1 MYRRTR
7 LELAGWAGL
16 AAGAAF
22 VALGVMPGVMPG
34 DLSSMMRGY
43 GAMLALSAIWLLG
56 GLAVRS
62 AFTRR
67 RAPVAPA
74 RGALRESR

>member
-22 VALGVMPGVMPG
+22 VALGVMPG
-34 DLSSMMRGY
+34 DLAPMMRGY

-62 AFTRR
+62 AFTRK

>member
-22 VALGVMPGVMPG
+22 VALGVMPG
-34 DLSSMMRGY
+34 DLAPMMRGY

>member
-7 LELAGWAGL
+7 LALAGWAGL

-22 VALGVMPGVMPG
+22 VALGVMPG
-34 DLSSMMRGY
+34 DLAPMMRGY

-62 AFTRR
+62 AFTRK

>member
-22 VALGVMPGVMPG
+22 VALGVIPG
-34 DLSSMMRGY
+34 DLAPMMRGY

>member
-22 VALGVMPGVMPG
+22 VALGVMPG
-34 DLSSMMRGY
+34 DLAPMMRGY

-62 AFTRR
+62 AITRR
-67 RAPVAPA
+67 HAPVAAA
-74 RGALRESR
+74 RGALREPR

>member
-22 VALGVMPGVMPG
+22 VALGVMPG
-34 DLSSMMRGY
+34 DLASMMRGY